1 MRTRSKVAV
10 DSYSKVFTCSGI
22 REGLSIEEKGPVH
35 WGIRIE
41 GKRNKGKRKKG
52 TRKKGKRKKRETYIQ

>member
-22 REGLSIEEKGPVH
+22 REGLSIDEKGPVH
-35 WGIRIE
+35 WHLANLHYEAFGD
-41 GKRNKGKRKKG
+41 
-52 TRKKGKRKKRETYIQ
+52 

>member
-22 REGLSIEEKGPVH
+22 REGLSIEEKGPSMTSDSDFKNTFFSKLNISETTRDRALVT
-35 WGIRIE
+35 IE
-41 GKRNKGKRKKG
+41 RH
-52 TRKKGKRKKRETYIQ
+52 